1 MNMKNEM
8 IPLTVA
14 NTLDQSQKQRVE
26 VPRNASL
33 KQAIEDLKLA
43 PKGQFDIYDATGSV
57 ISNSNAAA
65 HRDSTIYVGVAK
77 VAGGAGIEF
86 DDDWDDGI
94 DIDDIPMMSCLTFV
108 TLDLVRHKVVPQPG
122 ETLLE
127 AAKSHLLLPK
137 DGTPMKICDDEHMD
151 VSKDRAKDMIGRTF
165 SLVRNNFPGGA
176 GGLPRQRL
184 VELKVEYP
192 SLRPVRIHTNATHT
206 DMISLQFPSNG
217 KTSNGFWQ
225 IAIHCPNASS
235 GLPHTYV
242 MNTEKIT
249 SRPSVS
255 IYNGSVP
262 SISYGTGGSSTIPG
276 TNKPSHWVC
285 HGNILPHLDNLG
297 NDPIRRIGAYINHIQ
312 NLLNA

>member
-26 VPRNASL
+26 IPQNASL
-33 KQAIEDLKLA
+33 KQAIENLNLA

-77 VAGGAGIEF
+77 VA
-86 DDDWDDGI
+86 
-94 DIDDIPMMSCLTFV
+94 
-108 TLDLVRHKVVPQPG
+108 
-122 ETLLE
+122 
-127 AAKSHLLLPK
+127 
-137 DGTPMKICDDEHMD
+137 
-151 VSKDRAKDMIGRTF
+151 
-165 SLVRNNFPGGA
+165 GGA

-262 SISYGTGGSSTIPG
+262 GVSYGNGGSGTLPG

-285 HGNILPHLDNLG
+285 HGDILPHLNNLG

>member
-26 VPRNASL
+26 IPQNASL
-33 KQAIEDLKLA
+33 KQAIENLKLA

-77 VAGGAGIEF
+77 VA
-86 DDDWDDGI
+86 
-94 DIDDIPMMSCLTFV
+94 
-108 TLDLVRHKVVPQPG
+108 
-122 ETLLE
+122 
-127 AAKSHLLLPK
+127 
-137 DGTPMKICDDEHMD
+137 
-151 VSKDRAKDMIGRTF
+151 
-165 SLVRNNFPGGA
+165 GGA

-262 SISYGTGGSSTIPG
+262 GVSYGNGGSSTLPG

-285 HGNILPHLDNLG
+285 HGDILPHLNNLG